1 MDSVE
6 NIRRGR
12 HFTRTY
18 IELDHPPEKTHP
30 EEATAWRDMR
40 FLAISCRQKGHVL
53 PPLPLIEAQNGYH
66 PTTFL

>member
-18 IELDHPPEKTHP
+18 IELTIHTRGITQSERR
-30 EEATAWRDMR
+30 RDET
-40 FLAISCRQKGHVL
+40 FSSPQHHV
-53 PPLPLIEAQNGYH
+53 
-66 PTTFL
+66 T